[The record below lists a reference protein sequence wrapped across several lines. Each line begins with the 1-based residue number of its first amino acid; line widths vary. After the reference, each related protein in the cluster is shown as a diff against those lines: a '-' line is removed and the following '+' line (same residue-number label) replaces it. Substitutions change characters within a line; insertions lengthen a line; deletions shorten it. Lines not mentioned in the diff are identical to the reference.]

1 MSNDPVTPRP
11 SPAMADLFIPERTEE
26 IRFWTELAMGYGRLV
41 VNWHC
46 GTGELAFGLAKN
58 GLRVVG
64 IDPDVESI
72 EVARTREMSNE
83 TELLVTWM
91 CHEPRLVSL
100 PGPADFSILSGEC
113 LGQYIAEEQRVG
125 LLTNVYNYLRPGG
138 ALGMSVPLAPAS
150 GVIHNKYISGP
161 LRKLPKG
168 IFARRVSTLNYDPD
182 RSLLTGQD
190 DVLVRFPDGEQHF
203 QDNYLRR
210 LYTPDE
216 IFALLHQIGFIGI
229 GMWGGWDRRSVR
241 KAGSMF
247 IVRAERPVTRA
258 VGKLPDGER

>member
-1 MSNDPVTPRP
+1 MSNEPAAPRP

-26 IRFWTELAMGYGRLV
+26 IAFWTDLAMGYGRLV

-46 GTGELAFGLAKN
+46 GTGELAVGLAKN

-64 IDPDVESI
+64 IDPEPDSL
-72 EVARTREMSNE
+72 EVAQARERSHV
-83 TELLVTWM
+83 TELTLTWM
-91 CHEPRLVSL
+91 CKEPRLVSL
-100 PGPADFSILSGEC
+100 PGHADFSILSSEI
-113 LGQYIAEEQRVG
+113 LGHYLIEEQRIG
-125 LLTNVYNYLRPGG
+125 LLTNIYNYLRPGG
-138 ALGMSVPLAPAS
+138 ALGMTVPLAPAS

-168 IFARRVSTLNYDPD
+168 VFARRVSTLHYDAEQAI
-182 RSLLTGQD
+182 LTGQD
-190 DVLVRFPDGEQHF
+190 DVLVRLPDGEQHF

-216 IFALLHQIGFIGI
+216 IFALLHHIGFIGI
-229 GMWGGWDRRSVR
+229 GMWGGWDRRSLR
-241 KAGSMF
+241 KASGSF

-258 VGKLPDGER
+258 VGKLPED